1 MFCANCGCQISND
14 EYKQCPFCGIPLNHN
29 DNMQNVGRYAECPST
44 PKPNDNINIRIEQ
57 RRNIVSNNRPKY
69 IDSNNGRFSGELS
82 NTCSDTALHSEQQNY
97 RKQRSRR
104 CLPPEIGHRSLDS
117 GAFRKTESEYYHA
130 NSLVNQRGVQN
141 DTSRFAGNAVQPVR
155 TKKTNN
161 SCHRASKII
170 IAFLTFLIVAS
181 GFYYLYQKR
190 SNNMALERNSN
201 VSLNV
206 MGDKQETSV
215 LLETESVNSSQRSYT
230 VEGKI
235 LNIKEDDCIKLLT
248 QLMQESYDFKL
259 KNKITRDYSEYK
271 ISIYPID
278 VTKTANLI
286 FFNNKRGET
295 EAISLY
301 STTDVGDEPKMLGT
315 MMLRL
320 VNQVMGV
327 PLDEAVSALKN
338 VIDENKQTL
347 NDLTIEPIEISDDAI
362 HVSFYPTAYE
372 SKSEAFA
379 VHEFTP
385 KDLMET
391 KEDYDKIAQLL
402 ENFNFK
408 ELSIIATEYLN
419 AHPESTG
426 NAYLINQ
433 IILDNVKVLEY
444 QDLVYSSKDEVEQIS
459 YIYYPS
465 VESINWNVNLVT
477 YIKNTN
483 IRCIA
488 GFINSDWVFFG
499 EIVVSPEGGKP
510 KSIANKSLDV
520 TRDVLTDGSVI
531 EYLELFPSSFEDI
544 NKFDTV
550 TLRFKNID
558 SGKYLDH
565 VLTNEEVQAFRTMS
579 LLSDVYRQLSDK
591 VVYPVEKAYYKK
603 SW

>member
-1 MFCANCGCQISND
+1 MYCANCGCQISND
-14 EYKQCPFCGIPLNHN
+14 EYKQCPFCGISINYN
-29 DNMQNVGRYAECPST
+29 DNMKYVGKYVECPST
-44 PKPNDNINIRIEQ
+44 PKLNDNINTRREQ

-69 IDSNNGRFSGELS
+69 IDSNTGRFSGELS
-82 NTCSDTALHSEQQNY
+82 KTCSDTVLHSEQQDY
-97 RKQRSRR
+97 RKQGSRR
-104 CLPPEIGHRSLDS
+104 CLPPETGHRPLDS

-130 NSLVNQRGVQN
+130 NSSVNQRGGQK
-141 DTSRFAGNAVQPVR
+141 DTSRFASKSVQPVR

-161 SCHRASKII
+161 PCGRASKII
-170 IAFLTFLIVAS
+170 IAFLTSLIVAS

-190 SNNMALERNSN
+190 SNNMAQERISDAL
-201 VSLNV
+201 LNA
-206 MGDKQETSV
+206 MEDKQETSV

-235 LNIKEDDCIKLLT
+235 ININEDDCIKLLT
-248 QLMQESYDFKL
+248 QLMQESYDFNL

-286 FFNNKRGET
+286 FFNNKSGET

-301 STTDVGDEPKMLGT
+301 STTDVGDEPKMLGA

-320 VNQVMGV
+320 VNQVMGASR
-327 PLDEAVSALKN
+327 DEAVSALKN
-338 VIDENKQTL
+338 VLDDKKQTL

-402 ENFNFK
+402 EDFNFK

-419 AHPESTG
+419 VHPESTG
-426 NAYLINQ
+426 NAFLINQ
-433 IILDNVKVLEY
+433 IISDNIKVLEY
-444 QDLVYSSKDEVEQIS
+444 QDFLYSSKDEIEQIS
-459 YIYYPS
+459 YLYYPA

-477 YIKNTN
+477 YIKNSN
-483 IRCIA
+483 VRCVA

-499 EIVVSPEGGKP
+499 EIIVSPEGGKP
-510 KSIANKSLDV
+510 KSTAYKSTDI

-531 EYLELFPSSFEDI
+531 EYLDLSPSSFESI
-544 NKFDTV
+544 NYFDTV

-558 SGKYLDH
+558 SGNYLDH
-565 VLTNEEVQAFRTMS
+565 VLTNEEVQAFRAMS
-579 LLSDVYRQLSDK
+579 LLRNVYRQLSDK
-591 VVYPVEKAYYKK
+591 VVFPVKQAYYKK
-603 SW
+603 S